1 MSDDILPCYDGQSS
15 LSLHCDADVI
25 RSCLHLR
32 ESHLWRLPFDH
43 VITLYQKENDLM
55 KVIYQGGQAEIERKK
70 SRFIAHVAPASSVG
84 EAQAF
89 IADVKRQYWNAR
101 HNCSAYII
109 GDPNPL
115 MHCSDDGEPAQTAGR
130 PMLDF
135 LISREVTDVC
145 LVVTRYFGG
154 TLLGTGGLV
163 RAYTDASK
171 AGLEASRLM
180 EKKEGIPLR
189 LSLGYSDYGR
199 IEHLIA
205 EKSLP
210 LLSQVFVQAVELEL
224 LTDQADLRDLEDQI
238 RDMTGGQARMREGDP
253 ISYGIVDGEL
263 VLDAQK

>member
-1 MSDDILPCYDGQSS
+1 
-15 LSLHCDADVI
+15 
-25 RSCLHLR
+25 
-32 ESHLWRLPFDH
+32 
-43 VITLYQKENDLM
+43 
-55 KVIYQGGQAEIERKK
+55 
-70 SRFIAHVAPASSVG
+70 
-84 EAQAF
+84 
-89 IADVKRQYWNAR
+89 
-101 HNCSAYII
+101 
-109 GDPNPL
+109 
-115 MHCSDDGEPAQTAGR
+115 
-130 PMLDF
+130 MLDF

-189 LSLGYSDYGR
+189 LSLEYSDYGR

-210 LLSQVFVQAVELEL
+210 LLSQVFVQTVELEL
-224 LTDQADLRDLEDQI
+224 LTDPAGLRDLEDQI
-238 RDMTGGQARMREGDP
+238 RDMTDGQARMQEGDP

>member
-1 MSDDILPCYDGQSS
+1 
-15 LSLHCDADVI
+15 
-25 RSCLHLR
+25 
-32 ESHLWRLPFDH
+32 
-43 VITLYQKENDLM
+43 
-55 KVIYQGGQAEIERKK
+55 
-70 SRFIAHVAPASSVG
+70 
-84 EAQAF
+84 
-89 IADVKRQYWNAR
+89 
-101 HNCSAYII
+101 
-109 GDPNPL
+109 
-115 MHCSDDGEPAQTAGR
+115 
-130 PMLDF
+130 MLDF

-199 IEHLIA
+199 IEPLIA

-210 LLSQVFVQAVELEL
+210 LLSQAFAQAVELEL
-224 LTDQADLRDLEDQI
+224 LTDPAGLRDLEDQI
-238 RDMTGGQARMREGDP
+238 RDMTGGQARMQEGDP

-263 VLDAQK
+263 VLDAQKQG